1 MPIKTFISIL
11 FYTLIAAVTIVMAYQ
26 IKQERRGLKNIS
38 CKNTLNCRRVDFY
51 NRIWLRG
58 IFAILFLCSAFRFN
72 IGNDYSQYVQTA
84 HEAYVGGYVV
94 TEIGFNYFVK
104 LIYTIFG
111 CECYELIFAAFA
123 AVTIWIFIKALY
135 EQSTNFFF
143 AFFFFMTFG
152 LYFQTFN
159 TMRYYL
165 ALAIAL
171 FSLRYVLQKDWIK
184 FTTVIL
190 FAALFHKS
198 VLLVIPVYIIARFFW
213 KKWQILVLVIG
224 SVLCWFSKEFL
235 LKLALKLYPS
245 YQNTIY
251 LSGSEISKVSILKC
265 VMVLGLYIVLCYR
278 YREEFAN
285 DTELRFYAQLNILS
299 LMVCIFF
306 TFLPVVTRI
315 SYYFSI
321 SQILMLP
328 RLLTKIPEKKI
339 SKKVTCLVLIAS
351 VVYFAA
357 FLYTAGQP
365 GVGLLP
371 YRSWLFES
379 QRYTF

>member
-1 MPIKTFISIL
+1 MPIQTFISIL
-11 FYTLIAAVTIVMAYQ
+11 FYIMIALVTIGMAYQ
-26 IKQERRGLKNIS
+26 IKPKGQGIESIY
-38 CKNTLNCRRVDFY
+38 CKKTLNCGRVDFY
-51 NRIWLRG
+51 NKIWLAG
-58 IFAILFLCSAFRFN
+58 IFAILFLCSAFRFG

-94 TEIGFNYFVK
+94 TEIGFNCFVK
-104 LIYTIFG
+104 LVYTLFG
-111 CECYELIFAAFA
+111 CECYELIFAVFA

-135 EQSTNFFF
+135 EQSTNFFL

-165 ALAIAL
+165 ALAITL
-171 FSLRYVLQKDWIK
+171 FSMRYVLKKDWIK
-184 FTTVIL
+184 FTAVIL

-198 VLLVIPVYIIARFFW
+198 VLLVIPVYAICSFFW
-213 KKWQILVLVIG
+213 KKWQILAIMAI
-224 SVLCWFSKEFL
+224 SVLCWFCSDFL
-235 LKLALKLYPS
+235 LEIALKLYPS
-245 YQNTIY
+245 YQNTVY
-251 LSGSEISKVSILKC
+251 LDGSEISKVSIIKC
-265 VMVLGLYIVLCYR
+265 VMILGLYIALCYR
-278 YREEFAN
+278 YKEKFSSDR
-285 DTELRFYAQLNILS
+285 ELRFYAQLNILS
-299 LMVCIFF
+299 LIVCIFF

-328 RLLTKIPEKKI
+328 RLLTKIPDKRILKKLTYMI
-339 SKKVTCLVLIAS
+339 LIVS
-351 VVYFAA
+351 MVYFAA
-357 FLYTAGQP
+357 FLYTADWP

-371 YRSWLFES
+371 YRSWLFQT